1 MFEHFSRKNGTRV
14 LQFRLGY
21 SIETRYGVLQEIA
34 QAVYDGTP
42 IPLAMGHAS
51 VIWQRDVA
59 AYAIRSLHL
68 ADSPPRKLNITGPE
82 IASVRR
88 LAELFGE
95 RFGREPRIPE
105 GVETGTAYVMDGTEQ
120 QKAFGFPSTTLAD
133 MVDMVSDWVVV
144 KSVPRSASRPS
155 TKQRDGSF

>member
-1 MFEHFSRKNGTRV
+1 
-14 LQFRLGY
+14 
-21 SIETRYGVLQEIA
+21 
-34 QAVYDGTP
+34 
-42 IPLAMGHAS
+42 MGHAS

-95 RFGREPRIPE
+95 RFGREPRFE

-133 MVDMVSDWVVV
+133 MVDMVSDWVV
-144 KSVPRSASRPS
+144 KSGPTIGKP
-155 TKQRDGSF
+155 TKFQQRDGEF